1 MMRGLPRSLG
11 RKAASRTYPRD
22 FGDPS
27 TSLGPNVE
35 KYKPLFGAAFFIPK
49 TTKLPTENIV
59 NAPSNSVQKPF
70 ILAL

>member
-27 TSLGPNVE
+27 P
-35 KYKPLFGAAFFIPK
+35 
-49 TTKLPTENIV
+49 
-59 NAPSNSVQKPF
+59 PSAQMSK
-70 ILAL
+70 I